1 MAMKGGSRRPEQV
14 GETIRQV
21 VTDALLR
28 EVRDPRVGFVT
39 VTHVQVTNELSHAK
53 VMVAVPG
60 SDAEKE
66 RALEGLKSAAG
77 FFRIKLAKALTTR
90 VVPELHFDL
99 DRGLEHA
106 ARINELLEQVRR
118 ESPPAEEPS

>member
-1 MAMKGGSRRPEQV
+1 VKSSRRPEQV

-60 SDAEKE
+60 TDAEKE
-66 RALEGLKSAAG
+66 KALEGLKSAAG
-77 FFRIKLAKALTTR
+77 FFRSKLAKALTTR
-90 VVPELHFDL
+90 VVPDLHFAL

-106 ARINELLEQVRR
+106 ARINELLETVRR
-118 ESPPAEEPS
+118 ETPPTEEPS

>member
-1 MAMKGGSRRPEQV
+1 MRYL
-14 GETIRQV
+14 
-21 VTDALLR
+21 VT
-28 EVRDPRVGFVT
+28 
-39 VTHVQVTNELSHAK
+39 AK
-53 VMVAVPG
+53 VKN
-60 SDAEKE
+60 DKE

-77 FFRIKLAKALTTR
+77 FFRSKLAKALTTR

-118 ESPPAEEPS
+118 ESPPSEEPS

>member
-1 MAMKGGSRRPEQV
+1 MPPKLLDDHVRFRLDLAEPEV
-14 GETIRQV
+14 TGV
-21 VTDALLR
+21 VLQCDR
-28 EVRDPRVGFVT
+28 
-39 VTHVQVTNELSHAK
+39 
-53 VMVAVPG
+53 AVPG
-60 SDAEKE
+60 SEEDKQ

-77 FFRIKLAKALTTR
+77 FFRSKLAKALTTR